1 MSTMEVNDVI
11 ASITAQSGLVPS
23 VADVVP
29 HINELLKTLG
39 KDAGNVENSV
49 IIATAGA
56 WNDLPEDFISIQ
68 MILDS
73 LGRQLLTYQTTEDM
87 IMFPVSGTYTVKYYA
102 LPTPVALGTDTL
114 DCRELSTPA
123 FAPWCLFRLAN
134 DPTDADAQG
143 WAQQAQSILA
153 SAKTQT
159 QPRRRNMQT
168 IR

>member
-153 SAKTQT
+153 SAKPQT